1 MSKDKSKICRSFR
14 QDFPEFVA
22 RAEALDV
29 KISLGEGRRNGRER
43 VFWLEGYRQL
53 TGYTTRSDGG
63 RFTHADAVNNIER
76 ALSAIEDDRTVIA
89 GLTVPDRFARVVAEM
104 RKMKPQSRMIG
115 EVRLPCGDRAHCF
128 FMADYEGGVRLWGF
142 GQDVARAKAGWRHGE
157 TAADQLARFC
167 DALESDFT
175 ARAGLVEQIGG
186 AE

>member
-29 KISLGEGRRNGRER
+29 KISLGEGRRNGREL

-53 TGYTTRSDGG
+53 TGYTTRSDV
-63 RFTHADAVNNIER
+63 RPFTHEDAVANIDR
-76 ALSAIEDDRTVIA
+76 ALARIEDDRAAIA
-89 GLTVPDRFARVVAEM
+89 GMSLPERFSRVMAEM
-104 RKMKPQSRMIG
+104 RQIKPQSRMIG
-115 EVRLPCGDRAHCF
+115 EVRLPCGDGAHCF

-175 ARAGLVEQIGG
+175 ARAGLNE
-186 AE
+186 ATE